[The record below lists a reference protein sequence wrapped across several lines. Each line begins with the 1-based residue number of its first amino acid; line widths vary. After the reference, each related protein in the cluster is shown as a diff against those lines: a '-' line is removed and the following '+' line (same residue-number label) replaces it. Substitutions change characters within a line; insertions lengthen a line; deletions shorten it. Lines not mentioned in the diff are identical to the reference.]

1 MAGSLFLRGREGEA
15 IGPLSPLAVEV
26 LFATRVIEETTPVST
41 DGVSFTRFADIPL
54 FGRAQTAR
62 ATLLEGGDP
71 WPRRSPSAISSA
83 AGPAAGP
90 AEVRLDETSPLA
102 LLFRHAAK
110 KARGRLVIS
119 SDEGQVLLDLL
130 DGKVVAVDTTAERLG
145 LGSYL
150 IETGAVPMEALDEAV
165 TAAVGRFGGDVGG
178 ALIGLGKIAPHVY
191 VETYA
196 KWAKVVLADVVA
208 WGSGTAT
215 FTPKEVK
222 APPMPLGLDRA
233 ASLVEAARTGLD
245 KSALEIRLSDR
256 RGRPL
261 IPSSVEGLT
270 LEDLR
275 LPPKELRIIKGIDG
289 TKTLDET
296 LALPN
301 ADAALAAL
309 YAAIEGGFVVSGED
323 QEAPKELAAARAL
336 ETELRTLSKKSPL
349 EIMGVK
355 ASASDEEVHARYM
368 TLAKLHHPDR
378 LRQGA
383 SRALVDARKQMFAVV
398 QAAYEA
404 TQTAEK
410 RQAIEQLNAFG
421 VANAADEQA
430 VVKAIL
436 ESETLFKKAE
446 IMARMRKYPE
456 ALDLLDQALAR
467 KPGDPEFRLHRSFY
481 RFMAKQ
487 IEPELALQEISTE
500 LKKQPTI
507 AAGFLFVA
515 RINKSLDKMEAAIKA
530 FKKVLDL
537 DPRNHEAES
546 ELRLASMRKDKQQKK
561 KWL

>member
-1 MAGSLFLRGREGEA
+1 MAGSLFLRGREGDT
-15 IGPLSPLAVEV
+15 IGPLSQLAVEV
-26 LFATRVIEETTPVST
+26 LFATRVIEESTPVST
-41 DGVSFTRFADIPL
+41 DGVSFTRFADIPAL
-54 FGRAQTAR
+54 FGRAQAAR
-62 ATLLEGGDP
+62 TTVLEGGDP
-71 WPRRSPSAISSA
+71 WRRGQSTISGGA
-83 AGPAAGP
+83 AP

-110 KARGRLVIS
+110 KSRGRLVIGG
-119 SDEGQVLLDLL
+119 DEGQVVLDLL

-150 IETGAVPMEALDEAV
+150 IETGAVPIEALDEAV
-165 TAAVGRFGGDVGG
+165 SAASERFGGDVGG
-178 ALIGLGKIAPHVY
+178 ALIGLGKIPPHVY

-196 KWAKVVLADVVA
+196 KWAKGVLADVIA
-208 WGSGTAT
+208 WGNGTAT
-215 FTPKEVK
+215 FAPKEVK
-222 APPMPLGLDRA
+222 PPPMPLGLDRA
-233 ASLVEAARTGLD
+233 SSLVEAARQGLD
-245 KSALEIRLSDR
+245 KSAIEVRLSDR

-275 LPPKELRIIKGIDG
+275 LPPKELRILKSIDG

-309 YAAIEGGFVVSGED
+309 YAAIQGGFVVSGED

-336 ETELRTLSKKSPL
+336 ENDLRTLSKKSPL

-368 TLAKLHHPDR
+368 QLAKLHHPDR

-383 SRALVDARKQMFAVV
+383 ARALVDARKQMFAVV

-404 TQTAEK
+404 TQTIEK
-410 RQAIEQLNAFG
+410 RQAIEQLASFG
-421 VANAADEQA
+421 VANAVDEQA
-430 VVKAIL
+430 VVRAVL
-436 ESETLFKKAE
+436 EAETFFKKAE
-446 IMARMRKYPE
+446 IMARMRKHTE
-456 ALDLLDQALAR
+456 ALELLDQALAR
-467 KPGDPEFRLHRSFY
+467 KPDDPEFRIHRSFY
-481 RFMAKQ
+481 RFMAKRT
-487 IEPELALQEISTE
+487 EAEAALQEISSE

-515 RINKSLDKMEAAIKA
+515 RINKSLDKAEAANKA